1 MSKIKVLVIP
11 SDRTGVSKFRSV
23 DPHLHLQKL
32 YPDDFWVDIDY
43 SPKLEDPNYLKKY
56 DIIHYHRSLGPD
68 YNRSVKAVKLIQ
80 NLGIVDIMD
89 LDDYWLPNNEH
100 PAYMMIKNNKM
111 DELIVRNLSLAGNV
125 TTTTP
130 TFKTEIE
137 KYCNNTY
144 VLPNAV
150 NPEEK
155 QFNINPEETSK
166 VRIGWLGGSSHLAD
180 LQILDGVVGKLSS
193 IKDKIQ
199 FVLCG
204 YDVRGTTTQINQET
218 GEQKTRKIKPHESV
232 WYKYESIFTDG
243 YKTID
248 VDYKNFLNEFKQ
260 EEYGTPGDLPYRRVW
275 TRPITTYA
283 DNYNK
288 FDISLAPLKHH
299 TFNRVKSQLKV
310 IEAGFHKKA
319 LIVQD
324 FGPYQIDGINAIEK
338 GGKIN
343 PNGNCLMV
351 DKNKNHK
358 LWAKYIKMLVA
369 KPELRKMLGENL
381 YKDVQ
386 KYHIKNVTKD
396 RAELYEKL
404 IKENKKHPV
413 TS

>member
-1 MSKIKVLVIP
+1 MSKIKVLVVP

-43 SPKLEDPNYLKKY
+43 SPKLEDVNYLKKY

-68 YNRSVKAVKLIQ
+68 YNRSAKAVKLIQ

-89 LDDYWLPNNEH
+89 LDDYWLPNKEH
-100 PAYMMIKNNKM
+100 PAYMMIKNNNM
-111 DELIVRNLSLAGNV
+111 DKLIVENLSLAGNV

-130 TFKTEIE
+130 TFKIEIE
-137 KYCNNTY
+137 KYCKHTHI
-144 VLPNAV
+144 LPNAV

-166 VRIGWLGGSSHLAD
+166 VRVGSSHLAD
-180 LQILDGVVGKLSS
+180 LQILNGVVGKLSP

-218 GEQKTRKIKPHESV
+218 GEQKTRKIEPHESV

-260 EEYGTPGDLPYRRVW
+260 EEYGNPGNLPYRRVW

-324 FGPYQIDGINAIEK
+324 FGPYQIDCINAIEK

-343 PNGNCLMV
+343 PDGNCLMV
-351 DKNKNHK
+351 EKNKNHK
-358 LWAKYIKMLVA
+358 LWAKYIKMLVEDS
-369 KPELRKMLGENL
+369 ELRKMLGENL
-381 YKDVQ
+381 HRDVQ
-386 KYHIKNVTKD
+386 KYHIKNVTKN
-396 RAELYEKL
+396 RAELYKKL
-404 IKENKKHPV
+404 VKENKKQPI
-413 TS
+413 TQ

>member
-1 MSKIKVLVIP
+1 MIEL
-11 SDRTGVSKFRSV
+11 GF
-23 DPHLHLQKL
+23 
-32 YPDDFWVDIDY
+32 
-43 SPKLEDPNYLKKY
+43 LEDVNYLKKY

-68 YNRSVKAVKLIQ
+68 YNRSAKAVKLIQ

-89 LDDYWLPNNEH
+89 LDDYWLPNKEH
-100 PAYMMIKNNKM
+100 PAYMMIKNNNM
-111 DELIVRNLSLAGNV
+111 DKLIVENLSLAGNV

-130 TFKTEIE
+130 TFKIEIE
-137 KYCNNTY
+137 KYCKHTHI
-144 VLPNAV
+144 LPNAV

-166 VRIGWLGGSSHLAD
+166 VRVGWLGGSSHLAD
-180 LQILDGVVGKLSS
+180 LQILNGVVGKLSP

-218 GEQKTRKIKPHESV
+218 GEQKTRKIEPHESV

-260 EEYGTPGDLPYRRVW
+260 EEYGNPGNLPYRRVW

-324 FGPYQIDGINAIEK
+324 FGPYQIDCINAIEK

-343 PNGNCLMV
+343 PDGNCLMV
-351 DKNKNHK
+351 EKNKNHK
-358 LWAKYIKMLVA
+358 LWAKYIKMLVEDS
-369 KPELRKMLGENL
+369 ELRKMLGENL
-381 YKDVQ
+381 HRDVQ
-386 KYHIKNVTKD
+386 KYHIKNVTKN
-396 RAELYEKL
+396 RAELYKKL
-404 IKENKKHPV
+404 VKENKKQPI
-413 TS
+413 TQ